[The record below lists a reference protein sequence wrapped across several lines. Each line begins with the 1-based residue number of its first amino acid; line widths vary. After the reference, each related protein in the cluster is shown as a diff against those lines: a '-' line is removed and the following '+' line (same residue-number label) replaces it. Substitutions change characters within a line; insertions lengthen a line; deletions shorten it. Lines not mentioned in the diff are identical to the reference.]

1 MLVLLALL
9 YLGGATLAAWN
20 VIGHTTASTQ
30 AIDQILKLHNLQN
43 EASQSLDRFTKTH
56 PLLGTLFSGPVKG
69 ALDLPS
75 SEDSAQA
82 LHSEVPHLLRK
93 VRLEATEAAWWSWG
107 LLSFSLLYA
116 VAVIAGERSFTTRA
130 VLFALTAISLVCF
143 VIGVLAPAMIIWT
156 APSIPIDAD
165 NLKFVLQHE
174 VRGIG
179 AVIRELFTSGHWVI
193 GGFLFLFS
201 ILTPLTKAALT
212 IFVTASRSH
221 ALNQKIGEVLHAIGK
236 WSMADVFV
244 AGVLLALFAL
254 KSQEATKSIPCL
266 GLYYFI
272 GYCLLSMTTA
282 ELLTHSEATD
292 PTRKETGGR
301 LSRRI
306 IGGVVAG
313 GLCFVAGAG
322 LYTEAEYPW
331 APQKDGLITN
341 LPQEVNDAHLTP
353 PQSQQLQK

>member
-1 MLVLLALL
+1 MLS
-9 YLGGATLAAWN
+9 GWN
-20 VIGHTTASTQ
+20 VIGHTAASTQ
-30 AIDQILKLHNLQN
+30 TIDQILKLHNLKN
-43 EASQSLDRFTKTH
+43 EASQSLDHFTKNH
-56 PLLGTLFSGPVKG
+56 PILGTLFSGPVKG

-75 SEDSAQA
+75 AGQSSEA
-82 LHSEVPHLLRK
+82 LHSEVPHLLQK
-93 VRLEATEAAWWSWG
+93 VRREATAGAWWSWG
-107 LLSFSLLYA
+107 LLSFSLLYI
-116 VAVIAGERSFTTRA
+116 VIVIAGERSFTTRP
-130 VLFALTAISLVCF
+130 VLFALNSIALVCF
-143 VIGVLAPAMIIWT
+143 AIGVLAPAMIIWT

-179 AVIRELFTSGHWVI
+179 EVIKELFTSGHWVI

-201 ILTPLTKAALT
+201 IVTPLTKSALT
-212 IFVTASRSH
+212 FFVTGSRSP

-272 GYCLLSMTTA
+272 GYCLLSMTTT
-282 ELLTHSEATD
+282 ELLTHSAVSEPEA
-292 PTRKETGGR
+292 RKKSRRKLGGR
-301 LSRRI
+301 M
-306 IGGVVAG
+306 IGGLVAG
-313 GLCFVAGAG
+313 LVCFIAGAG
-322 LYTEAEYPW
+322 LYTEEAYPW
-331 APQKDGLITN
+331 MARKDGPITN

-353 PQSQQLQK
+353 PASQQMIQH